1 MVVVV
6 VVVPMNRLANI
17 PLRYPEHPCRSPY
30 HDDDDDDDVVVVVD
44 FFYFLPY
51 CVSAQGSQSVRRP
64 CVSAQG
70 SQSVSAPVS
79 RHRGCEK

>member
-30 HDDDDDDDVVVVVD
+30 HDDDDDDVVVVVD
-44 FFYFLPY
+44 FFLFSPLL
-51 CVSAQGSQSVRRP
+51 GLSV
-64 CVSAQG
+64 
-70 SQSVSAPVS
+70 
-79 RHRGCEK
+79 

>member
-30 HDDDDDDDVVVVVD
+30 HDDDDDDVVVVVD
-44 FFYFLPY
+44 FFLFSPLLGLSVCGQFPSSMRAGE
-51 CVSAQGSQSVRRP
+51 VPLQGLSV
-64 CVSAQG
+64 
-70 SQSVSAPVS
+70 
-79 RHRGCEK
+79 